1 MSAKLAGMNIIL
13 LIGFSAAVSFGK
25 RNEIMSNWPKRRC
38 EPGIVASAGLYQP
51 ADDKRSTGEFMQD
64 NFQFCQGKIAAA
76 ALDQAAAPV
85 KFLQEQQGNIVNTI
99 TSNIAAVEGVGF
111 SLASIF
117 NGIIESVKKRFA
129 GTYVEISNSFAH
141 LWNVMQKI
149 MASMTA
155 VFLALVGVLVT
166 FTSMI
171 QVAMYV
177 IAIVVGILIALMV
190 ILAAFFGYLL
200 APVNWLVFAGL
211 AVIGII
217 MGAVVGIVASNGFCL
232 GGESEV
238 EMKDGSVKPIST
250 VQVVDELVSGYGKV
264 TATMKFLIPKNERTP
279 LVKIHGVAMSKTHL
293 VEREGAGAGPG
304 AKPIS
309 AGDHRDAIYASSRD
323 WLYNLNTTSRRI
335 PIQSLLGRLIVLDYE
350 EIAEDDIA
358 LLTKWKKW
366 VFKELN
372 GQDAFKDDNLENDEA
387 AFIGASLVEIKDRG
401 LLPISQIKPGDQIRC
416 INGYTTVCGT
426 VKLLIEKDTP
436 IYGGMTAGVWFA
448 NKAGVWTSAKRRKF
462 IEEKLKED
470 TIMYH
475 LFTEAGDFQIED
487 CFVRDFSE
495 VGLKVLENSYDFV
508 CGK

>member
-25 RNEIMSNWPKRRC
+25 RFEVMSNWPARRC

-51 ADDKRSTGEFMQD
+51 ADDKRSAGEFMQD

-76 ALDQAAAPV
+76 ALDQAAGPV
-85 KFLQEQQGNIVNTI
+85 KFLQGQQANVVNTI
-99 TSNIAAVEGVGF
+99 TSNIAAVEGVSF

-117 NGIIESVKKRFA
+117 NEIIESVKKRFS

-155 VFLALVGVLVT
+155 VFLALIGVLVT

-200 APVNWLVFAGL
+200 APVNWLIFAGI

-238 EMKDGSVKPIST
+238 EMKDGSVKPLDT
-250 VQVVDELVSGYGKV
+250 VQVGDELASGFGKV
-264 TATMKFLIPKNERTP
+264 TATMKFLIPQNERTP

-293 VEREGAGAGPG
+293 VEGERTGGKAIPAGE
-304 AKPIS
+304 
-309 AGDHRDAIYASSRD
+309 HRDAIYASSRD
-323 WLYNLNTTSRRI
+323 WLYNLNTSSRRI

-350 EIAEDDIA
+350 EIAEDNEA
-358 LLTKWKKW
+358 MLAKWKRW
-366 VFKELN
+366 VFKQLN
-372 GQDAFKDDNLENDEA
+372 GQDAFKDDNPNNEEA
-387 AFIGASLVEIKDRG
+387 ALDGSLLIELKDRG

-416 INGYTTVCGT
+416 SEGFTTVCGT

-436 IYGGMTAGVWFA
+436 LYGGMTAGVWFA
-448 NKAGVWTSAKRRKF
+448 NKAGIWTSAMNRKF

-470 TIMYH
+470 NIMYH
-475 LFTEAGDFQIED
+475 LFTEAGDFQLED

-495 VGLKVLENSYDFV
+495 VGLKVLHNSYDFV